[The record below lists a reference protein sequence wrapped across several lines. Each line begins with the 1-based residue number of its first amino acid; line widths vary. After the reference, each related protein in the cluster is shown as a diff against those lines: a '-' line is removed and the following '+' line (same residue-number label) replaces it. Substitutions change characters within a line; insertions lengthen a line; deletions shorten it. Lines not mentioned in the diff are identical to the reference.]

1 MVKITSIFGSYRF
14 LRIAWHDIFLL
25 SDLSDHFPASWNLY
39 TMYPAVI
46 LRSRRENAHL
56 LVNPIPKL
64 TMVLIWKTPPCLKF
78 GKTSNRDVKNL
89 PQRKLWARSIQPKFR
104 PVRPGK
110 EDHLKRWT
118 CFSKLFRLD
127 RTDPL
132 SFGPKFP
139 EILVEWIAPF
149 VFWKNKTVMAFWM
162 LCHVWA
168 CFAVILE
175 SIAHFIII
183 ILKSELSSL
192 LLYSCFFYKL
202 LNQDLNCF
210 QCTILTF
217 QKNATLNFSWA
228 EPNSN

>member
-1 MVKITSIFGSYRF
+1 MHHF
-14 LRIAWHDIFLL
+14 LFLL
-25 SDLSDHFPASWNLY
+25 GLVCENFFWFGWVIISSSSSVFLSLCASYLYPLTLLIQLQFSDYGRDPFNQNSD
-39 TMYPAVI
+39 
-46 LRSRRENAHL
+46 RSDRE
-56 LVNPIPKL
+56 KR
-64 TMVLIWKTPPCLKF
+64 T
-78 GKTSNRDVKNL
+78 TSKGG
-89 PQRKLWARSIQPKFR
+89 
-104 PVRPGK
+104 PV
-110 EDHLKRWT
+110 
-118 CFSKLFRLD
+118 FSKLFRLD

-149 VFWKNKTVMAFWM
+149 VFWENKTVMAFWM

-168 CFAVILE
+168 CLAVILE